1 MPVSVLSCSV
11 VPSGDGMVE
20 DVDPRDRR
28 GRRYPLIALVR
39 AAACAVATGAR
50 SYAAIGH
57 WLRRAPQD
65 ALARLG
71 FPARGSL
78 GIRTAASMDTLRRII
93 ERLHPDGL
101 AALLRPAGGASSR
114 PTRLAADGKSAR
126 GSRTRTRTEAHLL
139 AVIDQDDQVIAQLRI
154 PDKTNEIPCLRD
166 VLGELDIEGAW
177 VSADALHTQTE
188 TARFLVED
196 KKAHF
201 LLTVK
206 LNQPTLYDSC
216 RSLPWKKATT
226 KHYDRTEGHGRKETR
241 VVQVLSVSHL
251 DFPHVRQVARVT
263 RHRTDTAT
271 GKRTRE
277 TVYVITDLPSQQAE
291 PRDIALGLRDH
302 WKIENKIHYIRD
314 VLWDED
320 RSQIHTGHGPENMAT
335 LRNAILNRL
344 RATGTTNI
352 TEAVRDLSYE
362 PFTAPLDLLAIAR

>member
-28 GRRYPLIALVR
+28 GRRYPLVALVR

-78 GIRTAASMDTLRRII
+78 GIRVAASMDTLRRII
-93 ERLHPDGL
+93 GHLHPDGL
-101 AALLRPAGGASSR
+101 AALLRPADGESSR

-126 GSRTRTRTEAHLL
+126 GSRTRTRTAAHLL

-154 PDKTNEIPCLRD
+154 PDKTNEIPCLRE
-166 VLGELDIEGAW
+166 VLGELDIAGAW

-201 LLTVK
+201 LFTVK

-216 RSLPWKKATT
+216 RRLPWKKATT
-226 KHYDRTEGHGRKETR
+226 KHYDRTKGHGRKETR

-277 TVYVITDLPSQQAE
+277 TVYVITDLPSQQAK

-362 PFTAPLDLLAIAR
+362 PFTAPLDLLAIAS